1 MLDGKRTPATKR
13 CNISWCAPHRFGC
26 EAATRL
32 ELEARTILRGD
43 HKNVESLD
51 PFRKSSAAV
60 RTNSLRRLLGFVSSW
75 PILSVGHECLIPF
88 RYSTRSVLFA
98 SLRFRLNCE
107 L

>member
-43 HKNVESLD
+43 HKNVE
-51 PFRKSSAAV
+51 F
-60 RTNSLRRLLGFVSSW
+60 G
-75 PILSVGHECLIPF
+75 PIPEVECRCPHQ
-88 RYSTRSVLFA
+88 
-98 SLRFRLNCE
+98 
-107 L
+107 